1 MPHCVVYSR
10 PLGWSG
16 RENMVKNP
24 SPPRRLPLNMQP
36 SPGFLPSTA
45 KKALGVEQRDILPAK
60 TMCPL
65 LVSHRLLFMW
75 MNITYG
81 DKKKKKESWILNLV
95 LAESFVDCTAASLH
109 KINSAEHLGRRSKA
123 KHEGEQQ
130 WNIIK
135 NVACNYRYF
144 NITVRLISKSG
155 CLRAKT
161 NHTV

>member
-1 MPHCVVYSR
+1 MYSR

-36 SPGFLPSTA
+36 SPGLLPSTA

-81 DKKKKKESWILNLV
+81 DKKKQKKNSWTLSLEP
-95 LAESFVDCTAASLH
+95 AESFVDYTAASLH
-109 KINSAEHLGRRSKA
+109 KINSAEHLGRRSRA
-123 KHEGEQQ
+123 KHEGEQR
-130 WNIIK
+130 WNIK

-144 NITVRLISKSG
+144 NTTVGLIIESG
-155 CLRAKT
+155 RLRAKT
-161 NHTV
+161 DDK